1 MIKKF
6 ISKLFDIHPDA
17 MSFKQG
23 MDLTGIPVCTFNQG
37 DKKLNFILDTG
48 STDNIIDSNVLK
60 KIEHQMVEG
69 ASNTLTGMDG
79 ITHKV
84 EVCNITVSYKDREYP
99 FTYLVKDMKA
109 PFAMFKRDYGV
120 NIHGMIG
127 SNFFNHFRYV
137 LDFGE
142 LIAYSKK

>member
-48 STDNIIDSNVLK
+48 STDNKLYRLSSNSCCCKLTRYIIS
-60 KIEHQMVEG
+60 
-69 ASNTLTGMDG
+69 
-79 ITHKV
+79 
-84 EVCNITVSYKDREYP
+84 
-99 FTYLVKDMKA
+99 
-109 PFAMFKRDYGV
+109 
-120 NIHGMIG
+120 
-127 SNFFNHFRYV
+127 
-137 LDFGE
+137 
-142 LIAYSKK
+142 